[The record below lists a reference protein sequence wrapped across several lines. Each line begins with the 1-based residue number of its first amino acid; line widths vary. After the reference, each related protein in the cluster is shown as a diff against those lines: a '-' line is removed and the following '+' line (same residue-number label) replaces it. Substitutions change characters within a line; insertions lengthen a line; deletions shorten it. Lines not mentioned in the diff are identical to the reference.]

1 MKRCPPGVICLEN
14 ATMVFLLICVIAV
27 GYFVYTR
34 LNQPSVIMQNNRIQ
48 RNFRSDSVRNNSVRN
63 DDSLDVLRNP
73 YSPPLNDE
81 RYFQT
86 ESRGLP
92 INMST
97 TAVDST
103 FRQVGILTPLNG
115 SSKDSILPLMGKILF
130 ARRDLWNYYTISNQ
144 HNNVKLPVSVKGRS
158 ALNEHGVD
166 KVFDGDTVYVDGMN
180 QPFKATIY
188 ENTIMRYLP
197 AL

>member
-1 MKRCPPGVICLEN
+1 MKRCSPGVICLEN
-14 ATMVFLLICVIAV
+14 TTMIFLAICVIAL
-27 GYFVYTR
+27 GYFIYTR
-34 LNQPSVIMQNNRIQ
+34 NTGVTENKQSNHL
-48 RNFRSDSVRNNSVRN
+48 RNLKNTV
-63 DDSLDVLRNP
+63 DVLRNP

-81 RYFQT
+81 RYFQN
-86 ESRGLP
+86 EPQNGQP
-92 INMST
+92 INVST
-97 TAVDST
+97 TAVESV

-115 SSKDSILPLMGKILF
+115 SSKDSILPLMGKVLF

-144 HNNVKLPVSVKGRS
+144 HNNIKLPVSVKGKS

-166 KVFDGDTVYVDGMN
+166 KVFDGDTVYVDGLN

-188 ENTIMRYLP
+188 DNTIMRYLP

>member
-14 ATMVFLLICVIAV
+14 ATMMFLVICIIAI
-27 GYFVYTR
+27 GYFLYTR
-34 LNQPSVIMQNNRIQ
+34 MKQPVMIQNNRVS
-48 RNFRSDSVRNNSVRN
+48 RNLRDDSVRNI
-63 DDSLDVLRNP
+63 DGEDVLLNP

-81 RYFQT
+81 RYFPNGLGI
-86 ESRGLP
+86 RGLP
-92 INMST
+92 INVST
-97 TAVDST
+97 TAVEST

-115 SSKDSILPLMGKILF
+115 VSKDSILPLMGKILF

-158 ALNEHGVD
+158 ALNENGVD
-166 KVFDGDTVYVDGMN
+166 KVFDGDTVYVDGLN

-188 ENTIMRYLP
+188 DNTIMRYLP
-197 AL
+197 AI

>member
-14 ATMVFLLICVIAV
+14 ATMMFLVICVIAI

-34 LNQPSVIMQNNRIQ
+34 LNQPIVIQNNRIQ

-81 RYFQT
+81 RYFQN
-86 ESRGLP
+86 ESRGMP

-166 KVFDGDTVYVDGMN
+166 KVFDGDTVYVEGMN

>member
-1 MKRCPPGVICLEN
+1 MKRCPQGVVCLEN
-14 ATMVFLLICVIAV
+14 TTMIFIAICIIAF
-27 GYFVYTR
+27 GYFIYTR
-34 LNQPSVIMQNNRIQ
+34 ITGVNENNQ
-48 RNFRSDSVRNNSVRN
+48 NSELRN
-63 DDSLDVLRNP
+63 DLKRNDLRNDCKRNKVDVLRNP

-81 RYFQT
+81 RYFQN
-86 ESRGLP
+86 EQPNGQP
-92 INMST
+92 INVST
-97 TAVDST
+97 TAVESV

-115 SSKDSILPLMGKILF
+115 SSKDSILPLMGKVLF

-144 HNNVKLPVSVKGRS
+144 HNNIKLPISVKGKS

-166 KVFDGDTVYVDGMN
+166 KVFDGDTVYVDGLN

-188 ENTIMRYLP
+188 DNTIMRYLP

>member
-14 ATMVFLLICVIAV
+14 ATMIFLVICVIAV

-34 LNQPSVIMQNNRIQ
+34 LNQPPVVIQNNRIQ
-48 RNFRSDSVRNNSVRN
+48 RIFRSDSVRNNSVRN

>member
-14 ATMVFLLICVIAV
+14 ATMMFLVICIISI
-27 GYFVYTR
+27 GYFLYNR
-34 LNQPSVIMQNNRIQ
+34 MKQPVVIQNNRVETGI
-48 RNFRSDSVRNNSVRN
+48 RN
-63 DDSLDVLRNP
+63 DRNDGLRNTEDVLLNP

-81 RYFQT
+81 RYFPNGLGI
-86 ESRGLP
+86 RGLP
-92 INMST
+92 INVST
-97 TAVDST
+97 TAVEST

-115 SSKDSILPLMGKILF
+115 VSKDSILPLMGKILF

-158 ALNEHGVD
+158 ALNENGVD
-166 KVFDGDTVYVDGMN
+166 KVFDGDTVYVDGLN

-188 ENTIMRYLP
+188 DNTIMRYLP